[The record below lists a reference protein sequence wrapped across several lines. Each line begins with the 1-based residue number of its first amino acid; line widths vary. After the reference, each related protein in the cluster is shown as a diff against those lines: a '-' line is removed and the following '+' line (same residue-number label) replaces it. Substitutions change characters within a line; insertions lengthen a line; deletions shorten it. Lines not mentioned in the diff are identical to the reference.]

1 MCSLCTVVFLT
12 RFLMKSDEKWF
23 QLTATCIC
31 FFTVLLEIS
40 AQFDTIYLRIRRER
54 GTAFHYIK

>member
-1 MCSLCTVVFLT
+1 
-12 RFLMKSDEKWF
+12 MKSDEKWF

-40 AQFDTIYLRIRRER
+40 AQFDTTYLSIRRER
-54 GTAFHYIK
+54 GNAFHYIK